1 MPTSIA
7 RLEMAAQRLQHAGEI
22 AGVES
27 SQSIVQL
34 QEAVETLVGLEPQL
48 AKPSTDWADLG
59 PLLHQA
65 VALVAPLA
73 SPGGV
78 QLDTPASGQVLVQGP
93 AGDLLDTFRCLLEQA
108 LACGN
113 DPIFVTLRADSEADT
128 DACAVVE
135 VFNTSLDVSDALRRR
150 LLKAIFA
157 RAGEAWFITESVGFR
172 VKIRLPLA

>member
-1 MPTSIA
+1 MRLKSTRSERVASRSPGAVQSNVPSSSTSIVRTGELAVPTSIA

-93 AGDLLDTFRCLLEQA
+93 AGDLLDTFRCLLDQA
-108 LACGN
+108 LVCRD
-113 DPIFVTLRADSEADT
+113 DPIFVTLRAH
-128 DACAVVE
+128 
-135 VFNTSLDVSDALRRR
+135 
-150 LLKAIFA
+150 
-157 RAGEAWFITESVGFR
+157 RA
-172 VKIRLPLA
+172 